1 MNILKKSL
9 CLVLVLILLLP
20 LTPQVR
26 AENESAV
33 EPYARQMLQ
42 YYMTYQEDA
51 QTDIERLLYEMG
63 TIDAAQSDAWR
74 SIMDYWS
81 YAHSEMVLNPDVL
94 PDGLPDNDS
103 LCIVVLGYALA
114 SDGSMQKELI
124 GRLKVALASAEKYP
138 NAYIL
143 CTGGGTASGNSQV
156 TEAGQMA
163 AWLEKQGIDSS
174 RIIVENKSYSTT
186 QNAVYSYKILRE
198 QYPQVKHLAMVTS
211 DYHMSWGYMAFATE
225 LSLGVYVDL
234 NPHLDIISNAVYPI
248 KPQKNN
254 LNSEYTQIVQISG
267 IPSSKQSIGA
277 LSKLTSISVLG
288 NRQYY
293 VRDDLNLTVIAT
305 YDNGFTRDVTADAVI
320 SDVEMRLP
328 GTRTIQIQY
337 EENGVSIQT
346 SAEIELLYL
355 AEGETH
361 PAEPEVIL
369 ADSANP
375 NAGPQKESKNP
386 LPLILLVLLGL
397 AAIILIR
404 KSRKPKR
411 RRRRKMYL

>member
-9 CLVLVLILLLP
+9 CLVLILILLLP

-33 EPYARQMLQ
+33 EPYVRQMLQ

-51 QTDIERLLYEMG
+51 KTDIERLLYEMG

-81 YAHSEMVLNPDVL
+81 YAHSKMELNPDVL
-94 PDGLPDNDS
+94 PDGLPDDDS

-163 AWLEKQGIDSS
+163 SWLEKQGIDPN

-198 QYPQVKHLAMVTS
+198 QHPQVKHLAMVTS

-248 KPQKNN
+248 NPQKNN
-254 LNSEYTQIVQISG
+254 LNYEYTQIVQISG
-267 IPSSKQSIGA
+267 IPSSKQSIGG

-293 VRDDLNLTVIAT
+293 VRDDLNLTVLAT

-346 SAEIELLYL
+346 AAEIELLYL

-361 PAEPEVIL
+361 PTEPEVIL

-375 NAGPQKESKNP
+375 NAGPQKEPRSP
-386 LPLILLVLLGL
+386 LPLILLALLGL